1 MTSRPTK
8 RPRVSRSSLWRDVE
22 VDPVI
27 YFMRLMWEV
36 DHELQRV
43 SKRMVAT
50 VGLTG
55 PQRLA
60 LVLISR
66 YPGIS
71 AGELAQWLHLDPGTL
86 TGIIARL
93 ELAKL
98 IKRTRDQN
106 DGRRAM
112 LTLTA
117 KGRAANRRRAGTVES
132 AVRRTLDETRTADA
146 DATRRMLSRL
156 AAALRRALPPE

>member
-1 MTSRPTK
+1 MTSRLT
-8 RPRVSRSSLWRDVE
+8 RVPRASLRKDVDL
-22 VDPVI
+22 DPVI
-27 YFMRLMWEV
+27 HFMRLMWEV

-60 LVLISR
+60 LLIISH

-71 AGELAQWLHLDPGTL
+71 AGELANWLHLDPGTL

-93 ELAKL
+93 EVAKL
-98 IKRTRDQN
+98 IKRTRDEN

-117 KGRAANRRRAGTVES
+117 RGRSANRRRAGTVES
-132 AVRRTLDETRTADA
+132 AVRRALDETRAADA
-146 DATRRMLSRL
+146 EATRRMLSRL
-156 AAALRRALPPE
+156 AAALRRALPAE